1 VDNLKLRKSMKNIA
15 TAESKIAEILE
26 EIKDKI

>member
-15 TAESKIAEILE
+15 TAEKQIAEILE
-26 EIKDKI
+26 EIRKEI

>member
-15 TAESKIAEILE
+15 TAESKIAKILE
-26 EIKDKI
+26 EIRKEI